1 MAIIICQRSELWWF
15 WKGFWKECMVMEFDI
30 HENMWSKNILCKK
43 FGCSP
48 KGAVEVSC
56 WRKVLLLAGT
66 SALILFYSRVAT
78 NSEHPSPWKCKV
90 LWYIHVYDIELRH
103 FSWVAG
109 LATQLKCL
117 NSMSYTWVYHKT
129 IQYQWLGGSYRNL

>member
-109 LATQLKCL
+109 LATLSNFFGSHFKNGSQMAAIEK
-117 NSMSYTWVYHKT
+117 
-129 IQYQWLGGSYRNL
+129 GGNLEKFY